1 VNHCLNLAR
10 WRIRLAWSL
19 AGIAALIVFYLTF
32 LQYFADRE
40 IALIMG
46 EPWDDMRRRST
57 APIAQ
62 ALPGHYWGLSPE
74 TDARLRF
81 VDEQYGF
88 ITPVGNFFIITFD
101 NEKVVSAV
109 IYPQTQPLLIDDA
122 FEVVLGIQQQFKS
135 GGWFP
140 IYSTD
145 NPPFA
150 DTPEWR
156 IKVRDAKNG
165 QRTYWQAGEKYQ
177 AKLSFNRFKDNAHP
191 DQERYKIILNVSG
204 VWMPSEAELDNITL
218 KPYLCKKPCPKEIME
233 SF

>member
-1 VNHCLNLAR
+1 MNLR
-10 WRIRLAWSL
+10 SGRLTCRGKL
-19 AGIAALIVFYLTF
+19 ALVLITMAVFCVVLVVS
-32 LQYFADRE
+32 DDNE
-40 IALIMG
+40 IALVLG
-46 EPWDDMRRRST
+46 EPWEEMRKRSS
-57 APIAQ
+57 AIISP
-62 ALPGHYWGLSPE
+62 ALSGYRWGLSPK
-74 TDARLRF
+74 TDARLKF

-88 ITPVGNFFIITFD
+88 VTPVGDFFIVTFEH
-101 NEKVVSAV
+101 EKVVSAV

-122 FEVVLGIQQQFKS
+122 FEVVLGIQQQFKF

-140 IYSTD
+140 IYPTD

-177 AKLSFNRFKDNAHP
+177 VKLSFNRFKDNAHP
-191 DQERYKIILNVSG
+191 DQERYKIILDVSG

-218 KPYLCKKPCPKEIME
+218 KPYLCKKPCSKEIME